1 MSITSEISVFYKLYA
16 SLRDLVTTTD
26 AESTSTA
33 SFVLPTHPRCTSES
47 SSADDSCQDQIRTPI
62 DTSGGTDGYMETCSD
77 PKPDM
82 TVTDLVTSTAD
93 GASIALQTSSAEDSK
108 YRQTLSYISAEPRK
122 QEPSDLTVSHQLP
135 PRVEYIRCQDENSD
149 DDTVLEIPDD
159 IVDIWNIES
168 GSVSGESFVEVEEDD
183 I

>member
-47 SSADDSCQDQIRTPI
+47 SADDSCQDQIRTPI
-62 DTSGGTDGYMETCSD
+62 DTSGGTDGYMETCYD
-77 PKPDM
+77 QKPDI
-82 TVTDLVTSTAD
+82 TVTDLVTPTAD
-93 GASIALQTSSAEDSK
+93 GASIALQTSLAEDSK
-108 YRQTLSYISAEPRK
+108 HRQTLSYISTEPRK
-122 QEPSDLTVSHQLP
+122 QEPSDLTISHQLP
-135 PRVEYIRCQDENSD
+135 PRAEYIRYQDEISD
-149 DDTVLEIPDD
+149 DDTVLELPDD